1 MSDGDC
7 ELVQDMKSLVIEN
20 CNLRDLDYSAS
31 CVPQELSIN
40 GFAVKGQTLKVTTP
54 KSRRVRGMCL

>member
-54 KSRRVRGMCL
+54 KSR